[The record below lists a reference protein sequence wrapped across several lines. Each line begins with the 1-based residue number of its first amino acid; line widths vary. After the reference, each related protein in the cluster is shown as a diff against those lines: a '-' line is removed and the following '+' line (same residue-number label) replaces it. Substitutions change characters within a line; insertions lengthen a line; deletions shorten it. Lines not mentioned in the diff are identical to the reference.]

1 MGSGIFPL
9 ERDEDTGLT
18 LQGIAFQIEA
28 IANDLSEGIYSGDS
42 GGMQFDNAA
51 SDGTYLYRLRLA
63 LRLLRECLE
72 SEKGET

>member
-9 ERDEDTGLT
+9 KRDEQLGLT
-18 LQGIAFQIEA
+18 LQGIAFQIEVVA
-28 IANDLSEGIYSGDS
+28 DDLAEGIYSGDS

-63 LRLLRECLE
+63 VRLLRECLE